1 MIISSVSDGVNSLSV
16 ITWRYSGGTKTA
28 MDAHVERAKKMN
40 EINHRC
46 LNIHLN
52 AMKTVQDNTFLCTRE
67 NMNQDQ

>member
-1 MIISSVSDGVNSLSV
+1 MENKEEKV
-16 ITWRYSGGTKTA
+16 SGGTKTA
-28 MDAHVERAKKMN
+28 MDAQIERAKKMN

-67 NMNQDQ
+67 NMHQDILKIHPDQ